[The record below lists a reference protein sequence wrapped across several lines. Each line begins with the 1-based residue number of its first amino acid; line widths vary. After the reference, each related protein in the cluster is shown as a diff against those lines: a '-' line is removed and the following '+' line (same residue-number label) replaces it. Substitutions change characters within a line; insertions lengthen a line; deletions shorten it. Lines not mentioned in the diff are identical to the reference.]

1 MRKILVILAVIFSQF
16 ISAQG
21 KGTIKGKLTDKE
33 MNNEPLSFANV
44 IIKGTTIGT
53 QTDMDGN
60 YTISVKAG
68 SYTLVFSFLGY
79 KTLEV
84 PVVVK
89 AGETITINRV
99 MSAEEGV
106 SLDEVKIKT
115 TVGKQKESALLTDQK
130 KAVTIDQKIGVQ
142 ELTRKGVSDIAT
154 ALTKTTGISKQQGT
168 GGVFVRGLGDRY
180 NITTLNGLPL
190 PSNNSSRKNID
201 LNIFSTDI
209 IEFIS
214 IDKTYNPKN
223 YGDFSGA
230 NVDIV
235 SKRYAGKGFV
245 EIGVG
250 SAFNSEAIAQDNFFL
265 NEGPNKS
272 GFYQIGIPAFPLN
285 NYNFRTSWDRQDAG
299 APLNLSLSL
308 KAGDTYDLGEDTKL
322 SLFGVASFDNGY
334 QFREGVSRGSINV
347 GGVARRDYTF
357 ANYVYQTNT
366 TGMGNIRLKHKD
378 HEFKY
383 NALLINTSNQT
394 QEEYFGIV
402 DVFDYA
408 PEGGAFV
415 QRAVFDR
422 TELYVHQ
429 LLGEHKLGEKIQ
441 VNWGGAY
448 NYAKSD
454 TPNRRQV
461 ILTPDDWNVPD
472 GPKSFRETLNDSD
485 NHRFF
490 QDLEEE
496 ELAANLSAVYK
507 FKKNE
512 DDEYLGKVTLGYS
525 GRFKSVKFESTQF
538 NFRINNS
545 GGNAVPQPL
554 ITDIYNLD
562 SYFNQANFNAGLFDI
577 RTFRGGLGANTDV
590 LLPQSY
596 GGDQNINAGFVTF
609 EYAFTDKLTGVVG
622 VRGEHITQALNFNTS
637 INSGSSDLDQ
647 FEVLPS
653 VSLKY
658 ELNEK
663 HNLKFAASKT
673 YTLPQFKE
681 RAPFQYDETPTTTTI
696 GNPSLYSSTNYNFD
710 FKWDFFPKSEE
721 IISIGTFARFIN
733 DPINQ
738 ITINSASNDLSWVNS
753 GDRATAY
760 GAELEIRKNLFEREK
775 ETEDNTLRTKIS
787 AGLNVSYLNATQ
799 DLDKDKVFN
808 ESTAAGFPLSV
819 DFSFSESS
827 LTGAS
832 DLLLNADI
840 TFSKDYDQDRNIQ
853 TTVAFNYFSDRI
865 FALATETGRGN
876 IIDSGVPT
884 LDLIFKSKLNKN
896 LGIGL
901 SAKNLLNPTIKRV
914 QEVQNVVVSS
924 FKLGM
929 DIKLSL
935 SYNF

>member
-1 MRKILVILAVIFSQF
+1 MKKILIVLAVVLCQF
-16 ISAQG
+16 TNAQE

-33 MNNEPLSFANV
+33 MNNEALSFANV

-60 YTISVKAG
+60 YTISIKPG
-68 SYTLVFSFLGY
+68 NYTVVFSFLGY

-89 AGETITINRV
+89 AGETVTVNRV
-99 MSAEEGV
+99 MAAEEGV
-106 SLDEVKIKT
+106 ALDEVKIKA
-115 TVGKQKESALLTDQK
+115 TVGKQKEAALLTDQK

-142 ELTRKGVSDIAT
+142 ELDRKGVSNVAT

-180 NITTLNGLPL
+180 NMTSFNGLPL
-190 PSNNSSRKNID
+190 PSNNPSRKNID

-235 SKRYAGKGFV
+235 SKKYTGKGFI
-245 EIGVG
+245 EVG
-250 SAFNSEAIAQDNFFL
+250 LGSSFNSEAIAQDNFYL
-265 NEGPNKS
+265 NDGPNKS
-272 GFYQIGIPAFPLN
+272 GFYQIGIPGFPLN
-285 NYNFRTSWDRQDAG
+285 NYNFRTSWDRQAEG
-299 APLNLSLSL
+299 SPINLSLSL
-308 KAGDTYDLGEDTKL
+308 KAGDSFELGEDTKL

-334 QFREGVSRGSINV
+334 LFREGVSRGSVNV
-347 GGVARRDYTF
+347 SGVARRDYTF
-357 ANYVYQTNT
+357 VNYIYQTNT
-366 TGMGNIRLKHKD
+366 TAMGNIRLKHKE

-383 NALLINTSNQT
+383 NALMINTSNQT

-402 DVFDYA
+402 DIFDYA

-429 LLGEHKLGEKIQ
+429 LLGDHKLGEKFD
-441 VNWGGAY
+441 VNWGAAY
-448 NYAKSD
+448 NYVKSD
-454 TPNRRQV
+454 TPNRRQI
-461 ILTPDDWNVPD
+461 ILTPDDWNVPT

-496 ELAANLSAVYK
+496 ELAANLSTVYK

-512 DDEYLGKVTLGYS
+512 DDEFLGKVTLGYS

-562 SYFNQANFNAGLFDI
+562 SYFNQQNFNAGLFDI

-596 GGDQNINAGFVTF
+596 GGDQNINAGYVTV
-609 EYAFTDKLTGVVG
+609 EYAFSDKFTGIFG
-622 VRGEHITQALNFNTS
+622 VRGEQITQSLNFNTS
-637 INSGSSDLDQ
+637 INSGNSDLDQ

-653 VSLKY
+653 ISLKY

-663 HNLKFAASKT
+663 QNLKFAASKT

-681 RAPFQYDETPTTTTI
+681 RAPFQYDETPTTTTL
-696 GNPSLYSSTNYNFD
+696 GNPSLYTSTNYNFD
-710 FKWDFFPKSEE
+710 LKWDFFPRSEE
-721 IISIGTFARFIN
+721 IISVGAFGRLIN
-733 DPINQ
+733 NPINQ

-760 GAELEIRKNLFEREK
+760 GLEVEVRKNLFESEQ
-775 ETEDNTLRTKIS
+775 ETDDDTLDTKLT
-787 AGLNVSYLNATQ
+787 AGLNISYLKSNQ
-799 DLDKDKVFN
+799 DLDREKVFN
-808 ESTAAGFPLSV
+808 ESSAAGFPLSV
-819 DFSFSESS
+819 DFSFSESA

-832 DLLLNADI
+832 DLLLNADMSF
-840 TFSKDYDQDRNIQ
+840 TKEFTNDRSIQ
-853 TTVAFNYFSDRI
+853 TTLAFNYFSDRI

-876 IIDSGVPT
+876 IIDQGVPT
-884 LDLIFKSKLNKN
+884 LDFVFKSKLNKN
-896 LGIGL
+896 LGVGL
-901 SAKNLLNPTIKRV
+901 SAKNLLNPTVKRV